1 MHHVIGLYK
10 NISATHLL
18 LVIYW
23 RFLVCFFFFIIQT
36 FIVYAHGSKSAMS
49 VGWNINT
56 LTIQICPVATFFSEL
71 ISPHIFLD

>member
-1 MHHVIGLYK
+1 MIRLYK
-10 NISATHLL
+10 NVSATHLL

-23 RFLVCFFFFIIQT
+23 RFICIQT

-56 LTIQICPVATFFSEL
+56 IDNTDLSCSKLFF
-71 ISPHIFLD
+71 